1 MLRHLSALLDRLNST
16 YRDRSLFDRLKAR
29 LLATIA
35 LVVLVYMPLNI
46 AKNAWLQPTVPV
58 ARTVLNLIVWT
69 AGLAC
74 LRAVMKGRLERA
86 GNGLALAMAI
96 AVHGMVLLVGAT
108 ATPVQPLSIGIQT
121 FAFDLVI
128 LLVAIVFASR
138 LVATVVLAIMV
149 AGQVGFYFFLLHSPN
164 LDAAGRISADTLLR
178 EGMLAKG
185 LIFVLGITLVRM
197 IDAAH
202 RHGEETLRRSIT
214 VNENLERL
222 ERETRILSERRRE
235 FLEAQREFISMV
247 SHEFRTPLTTVQGAQ
262 YLLDGLLVK
271 SGILSGSVAEK
282 TGRWLGLQSSGLATL
297 SKLVDQVLMLNR
309 TEHITGKASFEL
321 QSPGSVIAETVGRF
335 NDSMETA
342 RVVLRDDLPSG
353 FTSSMDPGLVKA
365 ATENLIANGLKY
377 SQPEKLV
384 RVRVFGEPQGW
395 ALEVVDQGRGIPA
408 KDQAS
413 VFEPFFR
420 AGNVG
425 NVSGTGLGLSIVR
438 RVVDFH
444 RGRIEFESR
453 ENTGTRFVIHFPNAS
468 LPLPEAAAQGKG
480 ALVRSG

>member
-1 MLRHLSALLDRLNST
+1 MLRHLTALLDRLNST

-164 LDAAGRISADTLLR
+164 LDAAGRISA
-178 EGMLAKG
+178 
-185 LIFVLGITLVRM
+185 VV
-197 IDAAH
+197 
-202 RHGEETLRRSIT
+202 
-214 VNENLERL
+214 
-222 ERETRILSERRRE
+222 
-235 FLEAQREFISMV
+235 
-247 SHEFRTPLTTVQGAQ
+247 
-262 YLLDGLLVK
+262 
-271 SGILSGSVAEK
+271 
-282 TGRWLGLQSSGLATL
+282 
-297 SKLVDQVLMLNR
+297 
-309 TEHITGKASFEL
+309 
-321 QSPGSVIAETVGRF
+321 
-335 NDSMETA
+335 NDSIRE
-342 RVVLRDDLPSG
+342 D
-353 FTSSMDPGLVKA
+353 
-365 ATENLIANGLKY
+365 IQKY
-377 SQPEKLV
+377 
-384 RVRVFGEPQGW
+384 
-395 ALEVVDQGRGIPA
+395 
-408 KDQAS
+408 
-413 VFEPFFR
+413 
-420 AGNVG
+420 
-425 NVSGTGLGLSIVR
+425 
-438 RVVDFH
+438 
-444 RGRIEFESR
+444 
-453 ENTGTRFVIHFPNAS
+453 
-468 LPLPEAAAQGKG
+468 
-480 ALVRSG
+480 